1 MEHARPAQLEDMER
15 IAVLAAAMHD
25 ELAPMKGGSLWAARE
40 ARAAPYGTT
49 YTSLLDQPD
58 TCFLVGC
65 IDDVVVGFGA
75 VEIESLRTGERLGVI
90 TDLFV
95 EVDARS
101 VAVGE
106 TITNALVA
114 FCVDQGCIGVDARA
128 LPGHRAT
135 KNFFEDQGFTARAL
149 VMHHRLSDSNP

>member
-1 MEHARPAQLEDMER
+1 MER

-25 ELAPMKGGSLWAARE
+25 ELAPMKGGPLWAARE
-40 ARAAPYGTT
+40 GRAAPYVAT
-49 YTSLLDQPD
+49 YVSLLDQPD

-65 IDDVVVGFGA
+65 IDDVVVGFGV
-75 VEIESLRTGERLGVI
+75 VEVETLRTGERLGVI

-95 EVDARS
+95 EVEARS

-106 TITNALVA
+106 TITNGLVT
-114 FCVDQGCIGVDARA
+114 FCADRDCIGVDARA
-128 LPGHRAT
+128 LPGHRDT

-149 VMHHRLSDSNP
+149 VMHHQISDPNP